1 MKKQRNSYFLSDYHA
16 MQCLWVQQAGQPL
29 ATRLL
34 WALQLGVLGLRLML
48 PGCTEP
54 RPIHCDLDVRQPEMT
69 ACQCDLPSRVL
80 RQQVDRR
87 HGRSAAWVTVLH
99 AARSQC
105 LCDSMCHWQCARLGG
120 AAAFELAV
128 TRSCRRAG
136 SRDNASDSDRQAGGV
151 LFHCVMVRPAAG
163 RTITHL
169 PPG

>member
-1 MKKQRNSYFLSDYHA
+1 MKKQRNSYFLSDYDA

-87 HGRSAAWVTVLH
+87 HGRSAAWVTVLLLLH

-105 LCDSMCHWQCARLGG
+105 LCDCHWQCARLGG
-120 AAAFELAV
+120 AAAQPLSRCLRARGDSELPQRRV
-128 TRSCRRAG
+128 TR
-136 SRDNASDSDRQAGGV
+136 
-151 LFHCVMVRPAAG
+151 
-163 RTITHL
+163 
-169 PPG
+169 